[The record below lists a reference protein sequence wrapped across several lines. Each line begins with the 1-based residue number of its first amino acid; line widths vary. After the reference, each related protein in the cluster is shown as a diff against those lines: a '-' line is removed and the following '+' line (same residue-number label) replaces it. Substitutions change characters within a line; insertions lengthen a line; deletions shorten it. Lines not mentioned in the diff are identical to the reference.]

1 MKLYRLAALLV
12 WSIAFDL
19 SSAPLGTGFTYQG
32 RLSDG
37 AAAANGAYDFRFLLT
52 TAETGGSPIG
62 NAVTNENVAVTNG
75 LFTTILDFGP
85 NVFTGEDRW
94 VEVAVRHGGDP
105 GDFVALQPRQH
116 LLPAPY
122 SLAAV
127 TANGLSSATSVPV
140 EFNIGGQKVFRVEL
154 AGASPNVIGGFAGN
168 FASAGVIGATI
179 AGGGQLGESNVVGGE
194 FGTVGGG
201 YWNTAMASGTVAGG
215 NGNSASTE
223 GTVGGGSLNS
233 VAFGGF
239 VGGGS
244 FNRAEGGSSVVCGG
258 YLNWAPGKFSTIGG
272 GVGHELTGAYSAV
285 GGGNHNQA
293 MADFSSIFGGNGN
306 RAMGSHAHVGG
317 GDLNDAAAKFSHV
330 GGGAVNNANGE
341 ASTVGG
347 GQSNDANGTR
357 SVVGGGWD
365 NSAWGDYT
373 AVLGGRG
380 NLAYSA
386 DSSIG
391 GGKDNF
397 IPPETLGAVIGG
409 GANNFCMG
417 RYSAV
422 PGGESNRVEGAYSLA
437 SGRRANAVH
446 PGTFVWADSTD
457 ADFASTAT
465 NQFAVRASGGI
476 VFYSDPATNIG
487 VALSPGSGT
496 WSSLSDRN
504 AKRNLAPVDGREI
517 LRKLSR
523 IQIQTWNYKS
533 QDESVRHI
541 GPTAQD
547 FTSAFAVGD
556 DDRHIAAVDADGV
569 ALAAVQGLHEIL
581 KEKETEI
588 ESLKMRLA
596 RLEAM
601 IASETRK

>member
-62 NAVTNENVAVTNG
+62 NAVTNENVAVING

-201 YWNTAMASGTVAGG
+201 YWNTAMASGT
-215 NGNSASTE
+215 
-223 GTVGGGSLNS
+223 
-233 VAFGGF
+233 
-239 VGGGS
+239 
-244 FNRAEGGSSVVCGG
+244 
-258 YLNWAPGKFSTIGG
+258 
-272 GVGHELTGAYSAV
+272 TGAYSAV